1 MKQWWS
7 QIGKWRE
14 EKCLDYTADGKIIE
28 PQQIVEAVYKATHG
42 DAIIAT
48 DVGQHQMFAALYYKF
63 DEPRHLLTSG
73 GLGTMGYGFPAA
85 VGAKVGCP
93 DKEVCLFTGDGSFQM
108 NVQELS
114 TCLEFNIPIK
124 IFIFDNH
131 TLGMV
136 RQWQKMF
143 YRGHISST
151 NLNSNPDFVAL
162 AKAYGHEGI
171 RVTDPKELDAAVEK
185 ALSMKDKL
193 VIVDIACDTDAKVLP
208 MQQMGGSMSDMFLG
222 EE

>member
-1 MKQWWS
+1 
-7 QIGKWRE
+7 
-14 EKCLDYTADGKIIE
+14 
-28 PQQIVEAVYKATHG
+28 
-42 DAIIAT
+42 
-48 DVGQHQMFAALYYKF
+48 
-63 DEPRHLLTSG
+63 
-73 GLGTMGYGFPAA
+73 
-85 VGAKVGCP
+85 
-93 DKEVCLFTGDGSFQM
+93 M
-108 NVQELS
+108 NIQELS
-114 TCLEFNIPIK
+114 TCLEFNIPLK
-124 IFIFDNH
+124 IFIFDNS

-162 AKAYGHEGI
+162 AKAYGHEGF
-171 RVTDPKELDAAVEK
+171 RVTDPKDLDAAVNK

-193 VIVDIACDTDAKVLP
+193 VIVDIVCNTDAKVLP